1 MKIRTWMVV
10 LLGVTVQASMLA
22 QTASLSSGTMDKVKM
37 WVPDGDTF
45 KEARVVIHFQA
56 DGLTIHSTKGGR
68 DELLKRLSY
77 AEIEKADYSVHGGA
91 LPGLGFLGKGPRR
104 QLIIRCRNATT
115 VLRLHKSNH
124 KQVCR
129 EFTRL
134 SGVRV
139 GTSSSTSR
147 GSFHWPAAI

>member
-1 MKIRTWMVV
+1 MKIRTLMVV
-10 LLGVTVQASMLA
+10 LLGAALQTSMLA
-22 QTASLSSGTMDKVKM
+22 QTSSLSSGTMDKAKM
-37 WVPDGDTF
+37 WVQDGDTF

-77 AEIEKADYSVHGGA
+77 AEIEKADYSAGAA
-91 LPGLGFLGKGPRR
+91 LPGLGFFEKGQRHR
-104 QLIIRCRNATT
+104 LIIRCRNATT

-129 EFTRL
+129 EFTRR